1 MSDKK
6 LNLVVLMGG
15 PSAEHDVSL
24 ATGKVILSALDK
36 EKYNPIP
43 VVVPKD
49 GQWTLPPETDVVFIV
64 MHGAYGED
72 GTVQGFLES
81 ARVPY
86 TGSGILASALAMD
99 KLKSNEI
106 FAFHGLKVPEYISF
120 SKKEWAKNKSEITA
134 EIKEKVSL
142 PCVIKPSNCGSSV
155 GIAIVK
161 KIEDLENAVQSA
173 FSYGDIVL
181 AQKYISGTEVTCAI
195 LDESL
200 GKESIALPPTQII
213 PKGSAF
219 FDYRAKYTP
228 GATEEITPPRLAQ
241 DIIKKIQENA
251 LKAHKILGC
260 SGMSRTDMIVS
271 GENILILETNT
282 IPGMTETSL
291 YPQAAAAVGISFPE
305 LLDKIILS
313 AINKRGWCGVE
324 FF

>member
-49 GQWTLPPETDVVFIV
+49 GQWTLPPETDVVFIA

-106 FAFHGLKVPEYISF
+106 FAFHGLKVTEYISF